1 MARKYLSL
9 TLLLVC
15 IAKITCIVPSK
26 TTFENAITDLS
37 QLIESSRSGNDLP
50 LIAGCVRLAFHDCVG
65 DGGCD
70 GCIDHTNPD
79 NAGLKR
85 YTDPLDN
92 LYDQK
97 YVGKI
102 SRADFYALCAV
113 VALNRSTFDT
123 PDKYTGLSIFKV
135 GRKDC
140 TLSPAEDSDARY
152 PKGTDGMN
160 NTFQYFKDFGFNQTE
175 TIILL
180 GAHTLGRCSL
190 SNSGYDGAW
199 VDNRFSK
206 VSKKAINPLAPTS
219 VLDNSYYNMM
229 VSIPP
234 WKQFETSAHKMQWQ
248 EPNSTSTSILL
259 NADMAI
265 FYDLEPTDDIGTSD
279 CRLSTPSS
287 PKISKTRVCN
297 PSVGSGITKL
307 YATNNAQFIADFA
320 IVFNRMIEKN
330 FAILQT
336 TATLVKDDP
345 LHKINAAFDNVTKL
359 LNEISDMVDDTPDE

>member
-1 MARKYLSL
+1 MAREYLLL
-9 TLLLVC
+9 TWLLVC
-15 IAKITCIVPSK
+15 IVETKCIIPSK
-26 TTFENAITDLS
+26 TTFKNALTDLF
-37 QLIESSRSGNDLP
+37 QLIESSRKGNDLP

-85 YTDPLDN
+85 YTEPLDS

-97 YVGKI
+97 YIGKI

-140 TLSPAEDSDARY
+140 SQSPAEDGDENF
-152 PKGTDGMN
+152 PKGTDGMAK
-160 NTFQYFKDFGFNQTE
+160 TFQYFKDFGFNE
-175 TIILL
+175 AEAIILL

-229 VSIPP
+229 VKIPP
-234 WKQFETSAHKMQWQ
+234 WKQFETSAHKMQWR
-248 EPNSTSTSILL
+248 EPNPFSSTILL
-259 NADMAI
+259 NCDMAI
-265 FYDLEPTDDIGTSD
+265 FYDLNATDEFGNSD
-279 CRLSTPSS
+279 CRLSS
-287 PKISKTRVCN
+287 PLSFKISKTRVCN
-297 PSVGSGITKL
+297 PSVGRGITQF
-307 YATNNAQFIADFA
+307 YANNNAQFIADFA

-330 FAILQT
+330 SATLQT
-336 TATLVKDDP
+336 AANLVKDDP
-345 LHKINAAFDNVTKL
+345 LHKINEAFDEVTKL
-359 LNEISDMVDDTPDE
+359 LNEVSGIADDTPDK